1 MLANRRMIMKIN
13 HTLLICVVAFIQSLT
28 LYFACTSS
36 HARLRASSSDSNVVA
51 TDNNPFIVEVYTTKP
66 DTEVIIPITSSNDSH
81 YDKFKYNH
89 SCDNIYTVNCG
100 DGILINK
107 NDHLNI
113 HCFYKNSGTHDI
125 FISGQLH
132 GIRLVDHNDISEIRP
147 YYFINVKQWG
157 NIPWHDLSY
166 FADSCKWLTISANDA
181 PNLRFAKVI
190 DRMFSYTHINI
201 NINHWNVSQVESM
214 HGMFMGNDVYNQPMD
229 NWDTSQV
236 FNMSNMF
243 EFATSFNQPLT
254 SWDVSNVTNMREMF
268 GFASKFNQP
277 LDLWNVSNVL
287 DMTGMFIRADSF
299 NQDISNWKFYGV
311 SQCLNKRYSSEE
323 HCITYMFSY
332 SNNSNEHKD
341 LYQWLEDRFD
351 SEDVLCNI
359 DINDCSL
366 YDE

>member
-1 MLANRRMIMKIN
+1 
-13 HTLLICVVAFIQSLT
+13 
-28 LYFACTSS
+28 
-36 HARLRASSSDSNVVA
+36 
-51 TDNNPFIVEVYTTKP
+51 
-66 DTEVIIPITSSNDSH
+66 
-81 YDKFKYNH
+81 
-89 SCDNIYTVNCG
+89 
-100 DGILINK
+100 
-107 NDHLNI
+107 
-113 HCFYKNSGTHDI
+113 
-125 FISGQLH
+125 
-132 GIRLVDHNDISEIRP
+132 
-147 YYFINVKQWG
+147 
-157 NIPWHDLSY
+157 
-166 FADSCKWLTISANDA
+166 
-181 PNLRFAKVI
+181 
-190 DRMFSYTHINI
+190 
-201 NINHWNVSQVESM
+201 M

-243 EFATSFNQPLT
+243 EFATSFNQPLN

-351 SEDVLCNI
+351 SEDALCNI